1 MFKDLSGQKFGL
13 WTVIEPVGIDS
24 HRNMC
29 WKCQCD
35 CGIIKTVSGCSLR
48 KGSSKS
54 CGHHP
59 RNVKHGNANR
69 NQTTRLYSIW
79 RAMKHRCVSNKRYY
93 SRGISVCDEWQQFL
107 PFEKWALNNG
117 YDESLT
123 IDRIDNNGNYQPDN
137 CQWVSRYEQAR
148 NRSTN
153 IFITYDGRTQVA
165 LDWANELGLSYD
177 TICRRYKKGWP
188 DEECLFGRRC

>member
-1 MFKDLSGQKFGL
+1 
-13 WTVIEPVGIDS
+13 
-24 HRNMC
+24 
-29 WKCQCD
+29 
-35 CGIIKTVSGCSLR
+35 
-48 KGSSKS
+48 
-54 CGHHP
+54 
-59 RNVKHGNANR
+59 
-69 NQTTRLYSIW
+69 
-79 RAMKHRCVSNKRYY
+79 MKHRCVSNKRYY

-153 IFITYDGRTQVA
+153 IFITYDGRTQIA

-177 TICRRYKKGWP
+177 TICRRYKKGWS
-188 DEECLFGRRC
+188 DEECLFGKRC